1 MDIESGAYAASD
13 YAVLSKYFHRH
24 GMDGLGDWVGCR
36 AGFISTYVDTVM
48 ALPLALFKLFVA
60 FFLAAHIDEV
70 DQANNEPRNH

>member
-24 GMDGLGDWVGCR
+24 GMDCLGDWLGCR
-36 AGFISTYVDTVM
+36 AGFIPANVDTVM

-60 FFLAAHIDEV
+60 FFLAADINEV
-70 DQANNEPRNH
+70 DQANNERRNH